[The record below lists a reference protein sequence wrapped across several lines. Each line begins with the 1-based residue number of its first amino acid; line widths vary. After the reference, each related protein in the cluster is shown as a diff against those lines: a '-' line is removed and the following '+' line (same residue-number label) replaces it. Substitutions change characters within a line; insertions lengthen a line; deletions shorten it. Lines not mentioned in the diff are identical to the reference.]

1 MATTPLPIPELKLET
16 VRIPEEILVRCTG
29 RITSITADTLKTT
42 IRRLIPE
49 SKRVVLDL
57 TDVNYM
63 DSSGLGALVEVFRLA
78 KRQQGEMRII
88 NLNQRLAELFRSTMW
103 LQYSRDLSLQN
114 DPEPKTEGHMR
125 FPFLTAPEQTTASWR
140 PGR

>member
-1 MATTPLPIPELKLET
+1 MATTTIPIPELKIET

-88 NLNQRLAELFRSTMW
+88 NLNQRLAELFRSTM
-103 LQYSRDLSLQN
+103 LASIFEGL
-114 DPEPKTEGHMR
+114 EFTE
-125 FPFLTAPEQTTASWR
+125 
-140 PGR
+140 

>member
-1 MATTPLPIPELKLET
+1 ILVRIFNARSPAVATTPLPIPELKLET

-88 NLNQRLAELFRSTMW
+88 NLNQRLAELFRSTM
-103 LQYSRDLSLQN
+103 LASIFEGL
-114 DPEPKTEGHMR
+114 EFTE
-125 FPFLTAPEQTTASWR
+125 
-140 PGR
+140 

>member
-88 NLNQRLAELFRSTMW
+88 NLNQRLAELFRSTM
-103 LQYSRDLSLQN
+103 LASIFEGL
-114 DPEPKTEGHMR
+114 EFTE
-125 FPFLTAPEQTTASWR
+125 
-140 PGR
+140 

>member
-1 MATTPLPIPELKLET
+1 VATTPLPIPELKLET

-88 NLNQRLAELFRSTMW
+88 NLNQRLAELFRSTM
-103 LQYSRDLSLQN
+103 LASIFEGL
-114 DPEPKTEGHMR
+114 EFTE
-125 FPFLTAPEQTTASWR
+125 
-140 PGR
+140 